1 MTHKKYHINAEELI
15 SILYHNHTNKQLGFS
30 EDAIKKAELAL
41 DVKIPDVY
49 RSFLLHSGNA
59 EINDFLNHILFPE
72 EISFSYEMIA
82 SNLRDLKKSWSK
94 YGVSEKDKKN
104 NYYILSHL
112 PKEAW
117 HNLTKNYLMIWYESQ
132 GIFHAGILYEDLK
145 LPDPPV
151 YISVDDDFF
160 EWCCCSNST
169 TSFLLSMIIEAIL
182 NGGENLINY
191 HSFMMYQTK
200 ESIDDCLQS
209 HDIDLTEFFPQ
220 KYFPYFCKN
229 IRTCWDEKNKELFI
243 CLLKEN
249 VPNTLIFI
257 DF

>member
-1 MTHKKYHINAEELI
+1 
-15 SILYHNHTNKQLGFS
+15 
-30 EDAIKKAELAL
+30 
-41 DVKIPDVY
+41 
-49 RSFLLHSGNA
+49 
-59 EINDFLNHILFPE
+59 
-72 EISFSYEMIA
+72 
-82 SNLRDLKKSWSK
+82 
-94 YGVSEKDKKN
+94 
-104 NYYILSHL
+104 
-112 PKEAW
+112 
-117 HNLTKNYLMIWYESQ
+117 MIWYESQ

>member
-1 MTHKKYHINAEELI
+1 MSYKKYHINAEELI
-15 SILYHNHTNKQLGFS
+15 DILYNNTSGHLGFS
-30 EDAIKKAELAL
+30 EDAVKKAELL
-41 DVKIPDVY
+41 LNTKIPDVY

-59 EINDFLNHILFPE
+59 EINDFLHHILFPE
-72 EISFSYEMIA
+72 EISFSYEIIEE
-82 SNLRDLKKSWSK
+82 NLRYLKKSWNK
-94 YGVSEKDKKN
+94 YCISEKDKTN

-112 PKEAW
+112 PKETW
-117 HNLTKNYLMIWYESQ
+117 SKLTKNYLIIWYENQ
-132 GIFHAGILYEDLK
+132 GVFHAGILYEDLK

-151 YISVDDDFF
+151 YITTDDDFF

-182 NGGENLINY
+182 NGGKNIINY
-191 HSFMMYQTK
+191 HSFVTYQTK

-209 HDIDLTEFFPQ
+209 HDIDFIEFFPQ

-229 IRTCWDEKNKELFI
+229 IRTCWDEKNKALFI

-257 DF
+257 EF